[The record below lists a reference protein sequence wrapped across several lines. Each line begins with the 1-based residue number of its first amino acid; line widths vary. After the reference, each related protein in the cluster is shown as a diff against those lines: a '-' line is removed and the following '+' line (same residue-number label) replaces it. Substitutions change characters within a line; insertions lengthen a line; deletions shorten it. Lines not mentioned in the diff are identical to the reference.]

1 MTKQTPDSV
10 RGDLYELAREAATGN
25 DQKIKHSLFAQYV
38 DIFDERYGSS
48 ARADLL
54 RKILSKLIEENES
67 KIDELNYPNSVRALI
82 HTEFQRIKN
91 ASSNSED
98 DDFDLKQHQ
107 ARCDFRLACFGR
119 VPVGVEHMESGGVPR
134 SLCYRGG
141 FVQFLNFLRMF
152 RQTGGF
158 KPFYDIHIS
167 HGIRP
172 AGFLL
177 LYSREAQAQV
187 YRNVAACLQ
196 MNSQYRGLMA
206 SSWWYDPQLEQASP
220 YLTYLREVMVQNG
233 AFLFCYGRTSGS
245 LNDALVNS
253 PTRQK
258 MYKEGKYTP
267 ASYTVVWP
275 RDSLIAW
282 AKDN

>member
-1 MTKQTPDSV
+1 MSKQTPDSV
-10 RGDLYELAREAATGN
+10 RGDLYELAREAATGDN
-25 DQKIKHSLFAQYV
+25 RKIKNSLFAQHV
-38 DIFDERYGSS
+38 NIFDERDGSG
-48 ARADLL
+48 ARAGLL
-54 RKILSKLIEENES
+54 REILSKLIEENES

-91 ASSNSED
+91 AISDSGD
-98 DDFDLKQHQ
+98 DYFDLKQHRT
-107 ARCDFRLACFGR
+107 RCDFRIACFGR

-141 FVQFLNFLRMF
+141 FVQGLNFLRMV

-158 KPFYDIHIS
+158 KPFYEIHIA

-172 AGFLL
+172 SSFLL
-177 LYSREAQAQV
+177 VYSREAQAQV

-206 SSWWYDPQLEQASP
+206 ASWLYDPQLEQVSP
-220 YLTYLREVMVQNG
+220 YLTYLREVMVENG
-233 AFLFCYGRTSGS
+233 AFLFRYGRTSSS
-245 LNDALVNS
+245 LQDSLFNS
-253 PTRQK
+253 PARQK
-258 MYKEGKYTP
+258 LYKEGKYSP
-267 ASYTVVWP
+267 AGYTVVWP

>member
-1 MTKQTPDSV
+1 MSKQTPDSV
-10 RGDLYELAREAATGN
+10 RGDLYELARQAATG
-25 DQKIKHSLFAQYV
+25 DDRKIKHSLFAQDV
-38 DIFDERYGSS
+38 DIFDERQGSS

-67 KIDELNYPNSVRALI
+67 KIDKLNYPNSVRALI

-91 ASSNSED
+91 AISDSED
-98 DDFDLKQHQ
+98 DYFDLKQHRT
-107 ARCDFRLACFGR
+107 RCDFRIVCFGR
-119 VPVGVEHMESGGVPR
+119 VTVGVEHMESGGVPR

-141 FVQFLNFLRMF
+141 FVQGLNFLRMF
-152 RQTGGF
+152 SQTGGF
-158 KPFYDIHIS
+158 KPFYDIHIG
-167 HGIRP
+167 HGIKP

-177 LYSREAQAQV
+177 VYSREAQAQV

-206 SSWWYDPQLEQASP
+206 SSWWYDPQLEQVSP
-220 YLTYLREVMVQNG
+220 YLTYLREVMVANG
-233 AFLFCYGRTSGS
+233 AFLFCYGRSS
-245 LNDALVNS
+245 DSFHDALVNS
-253 PTRQK
+253 PARQK
-258 MYKEGKYTP
+258 MYKEGKYSP
-267 ASYTVVWP
+267 ASYFVVWP

>member
-1 MTKQTPDSV
+1 MSKQTPDSV

-38 DIFDERYGSS
+38 DIFDERHGSN
-48 ARADLL
+48 ARANLL
-54 RKILSKLIEENES
+54 REILSKLIEENES
-67 KIDELNYPNSVRALI
+67 KIDELNYPDSVRALI

-91 ASSNSED
+91 TISDSED
-98 DDFDLKQHQ
+98 DYFALKTHRT
-107 ARCDFRLACFGR
+107 RCDFRIACFGR

-134 SLCYRGG
+134 SLSYRGG
-141 FVQFLNFLRMF
+141 FVQGLNFLRMF

-158 KPFYDIHIS
+158 KPFYDIHIG
-167 HGIRP
+167 HGIKP

-177 LYSREAQAQV
+177 VYSREAQAQV

-206 SSWWYDPQLEQASP
+206 SSWWYDPQLEQVSP
-220 YLTYLREVMVQNG
+220 YLTYIREVMVQNG

-245 LNDALVNS
+245 LDDALVNS
-253 PTRQK
+253 PARQK
-258 MYKEGKYTP
+258 MYKEGKYSP

-275 RDSLIAW
+275 RESLIAW